1 MLLSCA
7 SEKEEETY
15 TYLNPVDSFEI
26 EKFETPYEIGAVQN
40 VDKNAIITF
49 DGFNSIRNYTLS
61 EGNTFNYKKTITL
74 KNTPES
80 ISFIAKDFQTNFY
93 FLVCKNSII
102 KYDSAF
108 NYIKSYHFKY
118 EAKFLKDK
126 YRPVVSNTFPLI
138 VTDSSL
144 ITAFNHNTVTEF
156 FTTYKEPSK
165 MKFVFKNDSIVR
177 VNTFM
182 RKPTHLVY
190 YDGGMPT
197 FYFSLNNKIIEM
209 SGNLDTIYTY
219 DLSTQKENKY
229 PLHNSEYTLP
239 ERLDTKRIVNDQPY
253 LTKHYLNN
261 FNYCGM
267 FYNPLTRHIVI
278 FYSTPLDNNTE
289 KNESYKFSKALILN
303 EQFEILEY
311 VKFNQ
316 KYVPDAGFY
325 IKNKGLAL
333 PIHHLDLTN
342 EKTVYH
348 IYNF

>member
-26 EKFETPYEIGAVQN
+26 EKFETPYEIKDINNAG
-40 VDKNAIITF
+40 KNLLMSF
-49 DGFNSIRNYTLS
+49 DGFNSIRYYGLNEGHTFKYEKTVTL
-61 EGNTFNYKKTITL
+61 I
-74 KNTPES
+74 NTPES
-80 ISFIAKDFQTNFY
+80 ISFLAKNFKSNFY
-93 FLVCKNSII
+93 FLFCKNSII
-102 KYDSAF
+102 KYDSSF
-108 NYIKSYHFKY
+108 NFIKAYPFKHTT
-118 EAKFLKDK
+118 KFLKDK

-144 ITAFNHNTVTEF
+144 ITAFNHNNATEF

-165 MKFVFKNDSIVR
+165 MEFVFKYDSIVR
-177 VNTFM
+177 INTFM
-182 RKPTHLVY
+182 KRPSQLVY
-190 YDGGMPT
+190 YDGEMPT
-197 FYFSLNNKIIEM
+197 CYFYLNNKIVELE
-209 SGNLDTIYTY
+209 GNLDSIYTY
-219 DLSTQKENKY
+219 DLKTKKESKFALNNKD
-229 PLHNSEYTLP
+229 YTLP
-239 ERLDTKRIVNDQPY
+239 QKLDTKRVINDQPY
-253 LTKHYLNN
+253 NTKHYLNN

-267 FYNPLTRHIVI
+267 FYNSLTKHIVI
-278 FYSTPLDNNTE
+278 FYTTPLDNNTA
-289 KNESYKFSKALILN
+289 KNESYKFVKALILN
-303 EQFEILEY
+303 EKFEILEY